1 MQPDY
6 CFESKDK
13 KSMEELRKK
22 IKSLTDKNGNYLF
35 KERYN
40 PVGLKVNFSLK
51 NLKSVSNSGDC
62 KINNINFKKLLIEN
76 DVDDVFIVGTAA
88 LRDAKNS
95 EEIIE
100 NIKRKYDFEVEV
112 LSGHEE
118 GITTSIGV
126 LHFME
131 STENFLIIDIGG
143 RSTEFIY
150 EFENKIISKS
160 LNLGVVTLSEKYFS
174 NLPISQELIDEAKLK
189 IETELSQ
196 LDIKDKK
203 NVIGVSGTAL
213 SLASIFLD
221 QQNFNEEELHEI
233 KIDINNV
240 QEINKRI
247 LKMTEAEIITK
258 FRGIDP
264 KRASTITSGIFLL
277 EIILS
282 HYSNSPI
289 IISKND
295 ILEGLILKKY

>member
-1 MQPDY
+1 MVKLASID
-6 CFESKDK
+6 
-13 KSMEELRKK
+13 L
-22 IKSLTDKNGNYLF
+22 G
-35 KERYN
+35 
-40 PVGLKVNFSLK
+40 
-51 NLKSVSNSGDC
+51 SNSTRLLIAEVNDQEFNVLIR
-62 KINNINFKKLLIEN
+62 KHVVTKMSENIEQTEVISTEAFKRVNSTLRNFKKLLIAN
-76 DVDDVFIVGTAA
+76 DVDDVFVIGTAA

-95 EEIIE
+95 DEIIE
-100 NIKRKYDFEVEV
+100 NIRKKYDFEVEV

-131 STENFLIIDIGG
+131 NSENFLIIDIGG
-143 RSTEFIY
+143 RSTEFVY

-174 NLPISQELIDEAKLK
+174 HLPISKELTDEAKLK
-189 IETELSQ
+189 IETELSH

-213 SLASIFLD
+213 SLGSIFLN

-233 KIDINNV
+233 TIDIDNVKKINN
-240 QEINKRI
+240 RL
-247 LKMTEAEIITK
+247 LKMSEAEIITK
-258 FRGIDP
+258 FKGIDP
-264 KRASTITSGIFLL
+264 KRAATITSGVFLL

-282 HYSNSPI
+282 HYSDSPI

>member
-1 MQPDY
+1 MVKLASID
-6 CFESKDK
+6 
-13 KSMEELRKK
+13 L
-22 IKSLTDKNGNYLF
+22 G
-35 KERYN
+35 
-40 PVGLKVNFSLK
+40 
-51 NLKSVSNSGDC
+51 SNSTRLLIAEVNDQGLNVLTRMHIVTKMSE
-62 KINNINFKKLLIEN
+62 KIEQTGVISTEAFKRVNSALRNFKKLLIEN

-126 LHFME
+126 LHFMQN
-131 STENFLIIDIGG
+131 TENFLIIDIGG

-221 QQNFNEEELHEI
+221 QKNFNEEELHEI
-233 KIDINNV
+233 KIDIDNV

>member
-1 MQPDY
+1 MVKLASID
-6 CFESKDK
+6 
-13 KSMEELRKK
+13 L
-22 IKSLTDKNGNYLF
+22 G
-35 KERYN
+35 
-40 PVGLKVNFSLK
+40 
-51 NLKSVSNSGDC
+51 SNSTRILIAEVNDQGLNVLTRMHVVT
-62 KINNINFKKLLIEN
+62 KMSENIEQTGEISTEAFKRVNSALRNFKKLLIEN
-76 DVDDVFIVGTAA
+76 DVDDVFVVGTAA
-88 LRDAKNS
+88 LRDAKNAD
-95 EEIIE
+95 EIIE
-100 NIKRKYDFEVEV
+100 NIRRKYDFEVEV

-126 LHFME
+126 LHFMQN
-131 STENFLIIDIGG
+131 TENFLIIDIGG

-174 NLPISQELIDEAKLK
+174 NLPIGQELIDEAKLK

-233 KIDINNV
+233 KIDIENV
-240 QEINKRI
+240 QAINKTI

>member
-1 MQPDY
+1 MVKLASID
-6 CFESKDK
+6 
-13 KSMEELRKK
+13 L
-22 IKSLTDKNGNYLF
+22 G
-35 KERYN
+35 
-40 PVGLKVNFSLK
+40 
-51 NLKSVSNSGDC
+51 SNSTRLLIAEVNDQGLNVLIRMHVVTKMSE
-62 KINNINFKKLLIEN
+62 KIEQTGEISTQAFKRVNSALRNFKKLLIEN
-76 DVDDVFIVGTAA
+76 DVDDVFVIGTAA
-88 LRDAKNS
+88 LRDARNS

-112 LSGHEE
+112 LSCHEE

-131 STENFLIIDIGG
+131 NTENFLIIDIGG

-174 NLPISQELIDEAKLK
+174 NLPICQELIDEAKLK

-213 SLASIFLD
+213 SLASIFID

-233 KIDINNV
+233 KIDIDNI
-240 QEINKRI
+240 QAINKRI

-282 HYSNSPI
+282 NYSNSAI

>member
-1 MQPDY
+1 MHIVTKMSEKIEQTGVISTEA
-6 CFESKDK
+6 FKRVNSA
-13 KSMEELRKK
+13 LR
-22 IKSLTDKNGNYLF
+22 
-35 KERYN
+35 
-40 PVGLKVNFSLK
+40 
-51 NLKSVSNSGDC
+51 
-62 KINNINFKKLLIEN
+62 NFKKLLIEN

-131 STENFLIIDIGG
+131 TTENFLIIDIGG

-264 KRASTITSGIFLL
+264 KRASTITSGIF
-277 EIILS
+277 
-282 HYSNSPI
+282 Y
-289 IISKND
+289 
-295 ILEGLILKKY
+295 

>member
-1 MQPDY
+1 MVKLASID
-6 CFESKDK
+6 
-13 KSMEELRKK
+13 L
-22 IKSLTDKNGNYLF
+22 G
-35 KERYN
+35 
-40 PVGLKVNFSLK
+40 
-51 NLKSVSNSGDC
+51 SNSTRLLIAEVDDQGFNVLIR
-62 KINNINFKKLLIEN
+62 KHVVTKMSENIEQTGVISTEAFKRVNSTLRDFKKLLIAN
-76 DVDDVFIVGTAA
+76 DVDDVFVVGTAA
-88 LRDAKNS
+88 LTDAKNS
-95 EEIIE
+95 DEIIQ
-100 NIKRKYDFEVEV
+100 NIRKKYDFEVEV

-126 LHFME
+126 LHFMQN
-131 STENFLIIDIGG
+131 TENFLIIDIGG

-174 NLPISQELIDEAKLK
+174 NLPIGQELIDEAKLK

-213 SLASIFLD
+213 SLASIFID

-233 KIDINNV
+233 KIDIDNI
-240 QEINKRI
+240 QAINKRI

-282 HYSNSPI
+282 NYSNSAI

>member
-1 MQPDY
+1 MVKLASID
-6 CFESKDK
+6 
-13 KSMEELRKK
+13 L
-22 IKSLTDKNGNYLF
+22 G
-35 KERYN
+35 
-40 PVGLKVNFSLK
+40 
-51 NLKSVSNSGDC
+51 SNSTRLLIAEVDDQEFNVLIRKHVVTKMSE
-62 KINNINFKKLLIEN
+62 KIEQTGVISTEAFKRVNSTLRNFKKLLIEN
-76 DVDDVFIVGTAA
+76 DVDDVFVIGTAA

-95 EEIIE
+95 SEIIE
-100 NIKRKYDFEVEV
+100 NIRKKFDFEVEV
-112 LSGHEE
+112 LSGHDE

-131 STENFLIIDIGG
+131 NTENFLIIDIGG

-174 NLPISQELIDEAKLK
+174 HLPISKELIDEAKRE
-189 IETELSQ
+189 IEAELSH
-196 LDIKDKK
+196 LDINDKK

-213 SLASIFLD
+213 SLGSIFLN

-233 KIDINNV
+233 IIDIDNV
-240 QEINKRI
+240 KEINNRL
-247 LKMTEAEIITK
+247 LKMSEAEIITK
-258 FRGIDP
+258 FKGIDP
-264 KRASTITSGIFLL
+264 KRAATITSGIFLL
-277 EIILS
+277 EIING

>member
-1 MQPDY
+1 MVKLASID
-6 CFESKDK
+6 
-13 KSMEELRKK
+13 L
-22 IKSLTDKNGNYLF
+22 G
-35 KERYN
+35 
-40 PVGLKVNFSLK
+40 
-51 NLKSVSNSGDC
+51 SNSTRLLIAEVNDQGLNVLTRMHIVTKMSE
-62 KINNINFKKLLIEN
+62 KIEQTGVISTEAFKRVNSALRNFKKLLIEN

-118 GITTSIGV
+118 GITTSVGV
-126 LHFME
+126 LHFMQN
-131 STENFLIIDIGG
+131 TENFLIIDIGG

-174 NLPISQELIDEAKLK
+174 NLPIGEELIDEAKLK

-233 KIDINNV
+233 KIDIDNI

>member
-1 MQPDY
+1 MVKLASID
-6 CFESKDK
+6 
-13 KSMEELRKK
+13 L
-22 IKSLTDKNGNYLF
+22 G
-35 KERYN
+35 
-40 PVGLKVNFSLK
+40 
-51 NLKSVSNSGDC
+51 SNSTRLLIAEVDDQGFNVLIR
-62 KINNINFKKLLIEN
+62 KHVVTKMSENIEQTGVISTEAFKRVNSTLRDFKKLLITN
-76 DVDDVFIVGTAA
+76 NVDDVFVVGTAA

-95 EEIIE
+95 DEIIE
-100 NIKRKYDFEVEV
+100 NIRNKYDFEVKV

-118 GITTSIGV
+118 GITTSVGV
-126 LHFME
+126 LHFMQN
-131 STENFLIIDIGG
+131 TENFLIIDIGG

-174 NLPISQELIDEAKLK
+174 NLPIGQELIDEAKLK

-213 SLASIFLD
+213 SLASIFID

-233 KIDINNV
+233 KIDIDNI
-240 QEINKRI
+240 QAINKRI

-282 HYSNSPI
+282 NYSNSAI

>member
-1 MQPDY
+1 MVKLASID
-6 CFESKDK
+6 
-13 KSMEELRKK
+13 L
-22 IKSLTDKNGNYLF
+22 G
-35 KERYN
+35 
-40 PVGLKVNFSLK
+40 
-51 NLKSVSNSGDC
+51 SNSTRLLIVEVDDHRFNVLIRKHIVTKMSENTELTGVISTEAFKRVNSTLRD
-62 KINNINFKKLLIEN
+62 FKKLLIVN
-76 DVDDVFIVGTAA
+76 DVDDVFVVGTAA

-131 STENFLIIDIGG
+131 TTENFLIIDIGG

-174 NLPISQELIDEAKLK
+174 NLPIGQELINEAKLK

>member
-1 MQPDY
+1 MVKLASID
-6 CFESKDK
+6 
-13 KSMEELRKK
+13 L
-22 IKSLTDKNGNYLF
+22 G
-35 KERYN
+35 
-40 PVGLKVNFSLK
+40 
-51 NLKSVSNSGDC
+51 SNSTRLLIAEVNDQGLNVLTRMHIVTKMSE
-62 KINNINFKKLLIEN
+62 KIEQTGVISTEAFKRVNSALRNFKKLLIEN

-126 LHFME
+126 LHFMQN
-131 STENFLIIDIGG
+131 TENFLIIDIGG

-221 QQNFNEEELHEI
+221 QKNFNEEELHEI
-233 KIDINNV
+233 KIDIDNV
-240 QEINKRI
+240 VEINKRI

>member
-1 MQPDY
+1 MVKLASID
-6 CFESKDK
+6 
-13 KSMEELRKK
+13 L
-22 IKSLTDKNGNYLF
+22 G
-35 KERYN
+35 
-40 PVGLKVNFSLK
+40 
-51 NLKSVSNSGDC
+51 SNSTRLLITEVNDQGFNVLIRMHVVTKMSE
-62 KINNINFKKLLIEN
+62 KIEQTGEISIEAFKRVNSALRNFKKLLIEN
-76 DVDDVFIVGTAA
+76 DVDDVFVIGTAA

-95 EEIIE
+95 DEIIE
-100 NIKRKYDFEVEV
+100 NIKKKYDFEVEV
-112 LSGHEE
+112 LSGHDE

-131 STENFLIIDIGG
+131 NSENFLIIDIGG

-174 NLPISQELIDEAKLK
+174 NLPINQELIDKAKLK

-233 KIDINNV
+233 KIDIENV

>member
-1 MQPDY
+1 MVKLASID
-6 CFESKDK
+6 
-13 KSMEELRKK
+13 L
-22 IKSLTDKNGNYLF
+22 G
-35 KERYN
+35 
-40 PVGLKVNFSLK
+40 
-51 NLKSVSNSGDC
+51 SNSTRLLIAEVDDQGFNVLIR
-62 KINNINFKKLLIEN
+62 KHVVTKMSENIEQTGVISTEAFKRVNSTLKDFKKLLIAN
-76 DVDDVFIVGTAA
+76 NVDDVFVVGTAA

-95 EEIIE
+95 DQIIE
-100 NIKRKYDFEVEV
+100 NIRNKYDFEVKV
-112 LSGHEE
+112 LSAHEE

-126 LHFME
+126 LHFMQN
-131 STENFLIIDIGG
+131 TENFLIIDIGG

-150 EFENKIISKS
+150 EFENKIVSKS

-174 NLPISQELIDEAKLK
+174 NLPIGQELIDEAKLK

-196 LDIKDKK
+196 LDINDKK

-221 QQNFNEEELHEI
+221 QENFNEEELHEI
-233 KIDINNV
+233 KIDIDNV

-247 LKMTEAEIITK
+247 LKMTEAKIITK

-282 HYSNSPI
+282 YYNNTPI

>member
-1 MQPDY
+1 MVKLASID
-6 CFESKDK
+6 
-13 KSMEELRKK
+13 L
-22 IKSLTDKNGNYLF
+22 G
-35 KERYN
+35 
-40 PVGLKVNFSLK
+40 
-51 NLKSVSNSGDC
+51 SNSTRLLIAEVDDQGFNVLIR
-62 KINNINFKKLLIEN
+62 KHVVTKMSENIEQTGVISTEAFKRVNSTLRDFKKLLIAN
-76 DVDDVFIVGTAA
+76 DVDDVFVVGTAA

-95 EEIIE
+95 DEIIQ
-100 NIKRKYDFEVEV
+100 NIRKKYDFEVEV

-126 LHFME
+126 LHFMQN
-131 STENFLIIDIGG
+131 TENFLIIDIGG

-174 NLPISQELIDEAKLK
+174 NLPIGQELIDEAKLK

-213 SLASIFLD
+213 SLASIFID

-233 KIDINNV
+233 KIDIDNI
-240 QEINKRI
+240 QAINKRI

-264 KRASTITSGIFLL
+264 KRASTITSGVFLL

-282 HYSNSPI
+282 NYSNSAI

>member
-1 MQPDY
+1 MVKLASID
-6 CFESKDK
+6 
-13 KSMEELRKK
+13 L
-22 IKSLTDKNGNYLF
+22 G
-35 KERYN
+35 
-40 PVGLKVNFSLK
+40 
-51 NLKSVSNSGDC
+51 SNSTRLLIAEVNDQGLNVLTRMHIVTKMSE
-62 KINNINFKKLLIEN
+62 KIEQTGEISTEAFKRVNSALRNFKKLLTEN
-76 DVDDVFIVGTAA
+76 DVGDVFVVGTAA

-131 STENFLIIDIGG
+131 NTENFLIIDIGG

-174 NLPISQELIDEAKLK
+174 NLPIGQELIDEAKLK

-213 SLASIFLD
+213 SLASIFLG

-233 KIDINNV
+233 KIDIDNV

>member
-1 MQPDY
+1 MVKLASID
-6 CFESKDK
+6 
-13 KSMEELRKK
+13 L
-22 IKSLTDKNGNYLF
+22 G
-35 KERYN
+35 
-40 PVGLKVNFSLK
+40 
-51 NLKSVSNSGDC
+51 SNSTRLLIAEVDDQGFNVLIR
-62 KINNINFKKLLIEN
+62 KHVVTKMSENIEQTGVISTEAFKRVNSTLRDFKKLLIAN
-76 DVDDVFIVGTAA
+76 DVDDVFVVGTAA

-95 EEIIE
+95 DEIIQ
-100 NIKRKYDFEVEV
+100 NIRKKYDFEVEV

-126 LHFME
+126 LHFMQN
-131 STENFLIIDIGG
+131 TENFLILDIGG

-150 EFENKIISKS
+150 EFEKKIISKS

-174 NLPISQELIDEAKLK
+174 NLPIGQELIDEAKLK

-213 SLASIFLD
+213 SLASIFID

-233 KIDINNV
+233 KIDIDNI
-240 QEINKRI
+240 QAINKRI

-282 HYSNSPI
+282 NYSNSAI

>member
-1 MQPDY
+1 MVKLASID
-6 CFESKDK
+6 
-13 KSMEELRKK
+13 L
-22 IKSLTDKNGNYLF
+22 G
-35 KERYN
+35 
-40 PVGLKVNFSLK
+40 
-51 NLKSVSNSGDC
+51 SNSTRLLIAEVNDQGLNVLIRMHVVTKMSE
-62 KINNINFKKLLIEN
+62 KIEQTGEISTVAFKRVNSALRNFKKLLIEN
-76 DVDDVFIVGTAA
+76 DVDDVFVVGTAA

-95 EEIIE
+95 DEIIE
-100 NIKRKYDFEVEV
+100 NIRRKYDFEVEV

-126 LHFME
+126 LHFMQN
-131 STENFLIIDIGG
+131 TENFLIIDIGG

-174 NLPISQELIDEAKLK
+174 NLPIGEELIDEAKLK

-221 QQNFNEEELHEI
+221 QKNFNEEELHEI
-233 KIDINNV
+233 KIDIDNV

-247 LKMTEAEIITK
+247 LKMSEAEIMTK

-282 HYSNSPI
+282 YYSNSPI

>member
-1 MQPDY
+1 MVKLASID
-6 CFESKDK
+6 
-13 KSMEELRKK
+13 L
-22 IKSLTDKNGNYLF
+22 G
-35 KERYN
+35 
-40 PVGLKVNFSLK
+40 
-51 NLKSVSNSGDC
+51 SNSTRLLIAEVNDQGLNVLTRMHIVTKMSE
-62 KINNINFKKLLIEN
+62 KIEQTGVISTEAFKRVNSALRNFKKLLIEN
-76 DVDDVFIVGTAA
+76 DVDDVFVVGTAA

-95 EEIIE
+95 DEMIE
-100 NIKRKYDFEVEV
+100 NIRRKYDFEVEV

-126 LHFME
+126 LHFMQN
-131 STENFLIIDIGG
+131 TENFLIIDIGG

-150 EFENKIISKS
+150 EFENKIVSKS

-174 NLPISQELIDEAKLK
+174 NLPIGQELIDEAKLK

-233 KIDINNV
+233 KIDTDNV

>member
-1 MQPDY
+1 MVKLASID
-6 CFESKDK
+6 
-13 KSMEELRKK
+13 L
-22 IKSLTDKNGNYLF
+22 G
-35 KERYN
+35 
-40 PVGLKVNFSLK
+40 
-51 NLKSVSNSGDC
+51 SNSTRLLIAEVNDQGLNVLTRMHIVTKMSE
-62 KINNINFKKLLIEN
+62 KIEQTGEISTEAFKRVNSALRNFKKLLIEN
-76 DVDDVFIVGTAA
+76 DVDDVFVVGTAA

-126 LHFME
+126 LHFMQN
-131 STENFLIIDIGG
+131 TENFLIIDIGG

-174 NLPISQELIDEAKLK
+174 NLPIGQELIDEAKLK

-233 KIDINNV
+233 KIDIDNI
-240 QEINKRI
+240 QAINKRI

>member
-1 MQPDY
+1 MVKLASID
-6 CFESKDK
+6 
-13 KSMEELRKK
+13 L
-22 IKSLTDKNGNYLF
+22 G
-35 KERYN
+35 
-40 PVGLKVNFSLK
+40 
-51 NLKSVSNSGDC
+51 SNSTRLLIAEVDDQGLDVLIRMHIVTKMSE
-62 KINNINFKKLLIEN
+62 KIEQTGEISTEAFKRVNSALRNFKKLLIEN

-174 NLPISQELIDEAKLK
+174 NLPIGEELIDEAKLK

>member
-1 MQPDY
+1 MVKLASIDLGSNSTRLLIAEVDDKGFNILQRIHVVTKMSEKVEQTEEISIDA
-6 CFESKDK
+6 SKRVN
-13 KSMEELRKK
+13 STLRK
-22 IKSLTDKNGNYLF
+22 
-35 KERYN
+35 
-40 PVGLKVNFSLK
+40 
-51 NLKSVSNSGDC
+51 
-62 KINNINFKKLLIEN
+62 FKKLLIEN
-76 DVDDVFIVGTAA
+76 DVDDVFVIGTAA

-95 EEIIE
+95 DEIIE
-100 NIKRKYDFEVEV
+100 NIRKKYDFEVEV

-131 STENFLIIDIGG
+131 NTENFLIIDIGG

-150 EFENKIISKS
+150 EFEKKIISKS

-174 NLPISQELIDEAKLK
+174 NLPIGQELIDEAKLK

-233 KIDINNV
+233 KIDIDNV

>member
-1 MQPDY
+1 MVKLASID
-6 CFESKDK
+6 
-13 KSMEELRKK
+13 L
-22 IKSLTDKNGNYLF
+22 G
-35 KERYN
+35 
-40 PVGLKVNFSLK
+40 
-51 NLKSVSNSGDC
+51 SNSTRLLIAEVNDQGFNVLTRMHIVT
-62 KINNINFKKLLIEN
+62 KMSENIEQTGVISTEAFKRVNSALRDFKKLLIEN
-76 DVDDVFIVGTAA
+76 DVDDVFVVGTAA

-95 EEIIE
+95 DEIIE
-100 NIKRKYDFEVEV
+100 NIRNKYDFEVEV

-118 GITTSIGV
+118 GITTSVGV
-126 LHFME
+126 LHFMQN
-131 STENFLIIDIGG
+131 TENFLIIDIGG

-174 NLPISQELIDEAKLK
+174 NLPIGQELIDEAKLK

-221 QQNFNEEELHEI
+221 QKNFNEEELHEI
-233 KIDINNV
+233 KIDIDNV

>member
-1 MQPDY
+1 MVKLASID
-6 CFESKDK
+6 
-13 KSMEELRKK
+13 L
-22 IKSLTDKNGNYLF
+22 G
-35 KERYN
+35 
-40 PVGLKVNFSLK
+40 
-51 NLKSVSNSGDC
+51 SNSTRLLIAEVHDEGFNILIRMHVVTKMSE
-62 KINNINFKKLLIEN
+62 KIEQTGVISTEAFKRVNSALRNFKKLLTEN
-76 DVDDVFIVGTAA
+76 DVDDVFVIGTAA

-95 EEIIE
+95 DEIIE
-100 NIKRKYDFEVEV
+100 NIRKKYDFEVEV

-126 LHFME
+126 LHFIE
-131 STENFLIIDIGG
+131 NTENFLIIDIGG

-174 NLPISQELIDEAKLK
+174 NLPIGQELIDEAKLK

-233 KIDINNV
+233 KIDIENV

-264 KRASTITSGIFLL
+264 KRAATITSGVFLL

-282 HYSNSPI
+282 HYSNFPI